1 MKKLYAVAYVEISN
15 NRSQKLKQVF
25 NDDAPINFDWVV
37 NNQAKITRHI
47 LKAKCYKRSE
57 SAHRLCDELN
67 SSTDK
72 IRFAENQTYQP
83 RPNAWVSPRWTMD
96 PAKGWEFRV
105 VDITEKWNFEIDAE
119 VQDIRKKSELKIKRL
134 ISKKIV

>member
-1 MKKLYAVAYVEISN
+1 MKKLYAVAYVEIAY

-25 NDDAPINFDWVV
+25 NDDSPVNFEWVV
-37 NNQAKITRHI
+37 NNQYKVTRDI
-47 LKAKCYKRSE
+47 LKAKCYKRSD

-83 RPNAWVSPRWTMD
+83 SPNSWVSPRWTMD
-96 PAKGWEFRV
+96 PVKEWEFRV

-119 VQDIRKKSELKIKRL
+119 IQDIREKSELKIKRL